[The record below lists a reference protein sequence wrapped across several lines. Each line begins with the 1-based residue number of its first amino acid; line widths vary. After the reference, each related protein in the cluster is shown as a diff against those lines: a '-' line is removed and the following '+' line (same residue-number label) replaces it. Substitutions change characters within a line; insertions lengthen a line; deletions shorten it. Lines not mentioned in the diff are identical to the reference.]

1 MIASLNNAT
10 GFYVTDW
17 EDDQPSTD
25 PDDKKFATESRKI
38 REAALEIN
46 SLGQLFVQQWVNT
59 LTGALADAQLNP
71 DTTIDDLTTA
81 IVDATTD
88 TENNILDTYSN
99 FTDPNNGFS

>member
-1 MIASLNNAT
+1 LIASLNNAT

-46 SLGQLFVQQWVNT
+46 SLDNYLF
-59 LTGALADAQLNP
+59 
-71 DTTIDDLTTA
+71 
-81 IVDATTD
+81 
-88 TENNILDTYSN
+88 
-99 FTDPNNGFS
+99 NNGLTHLLELLLMLN

>member
-46 SLGQLFVQQWVNT
+46 SLGQLFVQQWVDT
-59 LTGALADAQLNP
+59 LTGALADA
-71 DTTIDDLTTA
+71 
-81 IVDATTD
+81 
-88 TENNILDTYSN
+88 
-99 FTDPNNGFS
+99 